1 MEELTPLPFSK
12 PTRVWFEVVRTAA
25 AFTSAMVNAVVLLK
39 VFKVI

>member
-1 MEELTPLPFSK
+1 MEEMTPLPFTK
-12 PTRVWFEVVRTAA
+12 RQRVWFEVIRTGA